1 MDKRD
6 LIPNISEHITYKEAT
21 TSNKAKQLGISNTPN
36 EKELRAMKLLADKV
50 FEPLRKWYGKPI
62 QVTSFFRSAKINEAI
77 GGVQKKNTISQHVKG
92 EAIDIDTVS
101 DNKKLF
107 DYIKDNL
114 TFDQLIWEYGTDAN
128 PDWVHVS
135 YSEIRNRKQVLR
147 AVRKNGKTVYLPYK

>member
-1 MDKRD
+1 MMPK
-6 LIPNISEHITYKEAT
+6 ISEHITYAEAT
-21 TSNKAKQLGISNTPN
+21 VSNKAKQLGISNTPN

-62 QVTSFFRSAKINEAI
+62 QVTSFFRSAKINKAI
-77 GGVQKKNTISQHVKG
+77 GGSATSQHSLG
-92 EAIDIDTVS
+92 QAIDIDTVS

-114 TFDQLIWEYGTDAN
+114 PFDQLIWEHGNDSA

-135 YSEIRNRKQVLR
+135 YSEVRNRKQVLK
-147 AVRKNGKTVYLPYK
+147 AVRKNGKTIYLPYK